1 MPIIRTRNI
10 SDPLSSLEEFIRQSE
25 QAGAGLIS
33 VVAGT
38 VEGSPFNVVSYL
50 FESKTLPPV
59 NLRKI
64 QAPIDTDEQQMAV
77 QDQLAAEGLTP
88 LFFAPVFDA
97 NEQINVAVCRTS
109 GVDGLTPA
117 GALLEAIQVPNIAE
131 GASVSG
137 SISFSTE
144 SSHGSF
150 RGSSSYTTGLSG
162 RETSFSDGT
171 VILEAQETLSA
182 VRGGKNFG
190 SRVVTQRRIQQGNIH
205 TVQQG
210 QYCWLD
216 RDLPNALL
224 VEDFSGFPSDV
235 QVVSAKATQFGKKD
249 PQDEGTGSELLKAVQ
264 TNSDVFGASLKVSHL
279 VATFG
284 APLNKS
290 SQLLNACV
298 EVLNPQSR
306 RFARVPI
313 VDVGPGESEPAQIDL
328 TLALDEFLK
337 TNGGAHVFFRVV
349 V

>member
-1 MPIIRTRNI
+1 MPN
-10 SDPLSSLEEFIRQSE
+10 
-25 QAGAGLIS
+25 
-33 VVAGT
+33 
-38 VEGSPFNVVSYL
+38 
-50 FESKTLPPV
+50 LPIH
-59 NLRKI
+59 L
-64 QAPIDTDEQQMAV
+64 PILLC
-77 QDQLAAEGLTP
+77 LALT
-88 LFFAPVFDA
+88 A
-97 NEQINVAVCRTS
+97 CTS
-109 GVDGLTPA
+109 NPSVDGLTPA
-117 GALLEAIQVPNIAE
+117 GALLAAIQVPNPAE

-137 SISFSTE
+137 LILFSTE
-144 SSHGSF
+144 CSHGSF

-182 VRGGKNFG
+182 VRGAKNFG
-190 SRVVTQRRIQQGNIH
+190 TKVVTQRRIRQGNIH

-210 QYCWLD
+210 QYGWLD
-216 RDLPNALL
+216 RDLPDALL

-235 QVVSAKATQFGKKD
+235 QVVGAKATQFGKKD

-284 APLNKS
+284 APLSKS

-298 EVLNPQSR
+298 EIFNPDSQSR

-313 VDVGPGESEPAQIDL
+313 VDVGPGESEPAGIDL

-337 TNGGAHVFFRVV
+337 TNGGAHVLFRIVV
-349 V
+349 